1 MAALRPV
8 TTPVADTFEK
18 AVQLT
23 YKDLEELSL
32 KGLQEVCI
40 ILKQKTYGAKGLLK
54 KRIKKEQDRWKGEMK
69 LNLEFNENSDGN
81 LDSNKEVTD
90 MYILLSGR
98 KQISSRLVMRRRF
111 LIQAVNQF

>member
-23 YKDLEELSL
+23 DKDLEELSL

-54 KRIKKEQDRWKGEMK
+54 K
-69 LNLEFNENSDGN
+69 
-81 LDSNKEVTD
+81 
-90 MYILLSGR
+90 
-98 KQISSRLVMRRRF
+98 
-111 LIQAVNQF
+111 